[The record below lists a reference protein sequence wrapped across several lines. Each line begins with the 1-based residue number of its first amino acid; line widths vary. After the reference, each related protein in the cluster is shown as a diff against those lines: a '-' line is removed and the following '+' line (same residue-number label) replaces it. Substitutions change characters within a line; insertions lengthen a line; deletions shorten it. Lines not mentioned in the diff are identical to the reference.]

1 MEESSRR
8 RPEVKSFVLDA
19 SVAVAWCF
27 DDESTPAAWAL
38 LDRIRA
44 AAGHVPALWAQEVGN
59 ILLGAERR
67 RRITQARAVEFVG
80 ILGELDI
87 RVDADLPGRAFRDVL
102 PLARERRLTT
112 YDAAYLELAM
122 RLGLPLATK
131 DRDLARAARSLR
143 VKTLDA

>member
-1 MEESSRR
+1 MTG
-8 RPEVKSFVLDA
+8 FVLDA

-38 LDRIRA
+38 LDRLRTVPA
-44 AAGHVPALWAQEVGN
+44 HVPALWQLEVGN

-67 RRITQARAVEFVG
+67 RRITQARAVLFLG

-87 RVDADLPGRAFRDVL
+87 RVDPDLAGRAFRDVL
-102 PLARERRLTT
+102 PLARAGGLTT
-112 YDAAYLELAM
+112 YDATYLELAM

-131 DRDLARAARSLR
+131 DAALIRAANAVR
-143 VKTLDA
+143 VKTLAA

>member
-1 MEESSRR
+1 MIG
-8 RPEVKSFVLDA
+8 FVLDA

-38 LDRIRA
+38 LDRLRTA
-44 AAGHVPALWAQEVGN
+44 PGHVPALWELEIGN

-67 RRITQARAVEFVG
+67 RRITQARAALFLG

-87 RVDADLPGRAFRDVL
+87 RVDPDLPGRAFRDVL
-102 PLARERRLTT
+102 PLARARRLTT
-112 YDAAYLELAM
+112 YDATYLELAM

-131 DRDLARAARSLR
+131 DAALVRAANAVR
-143 VKTLDA
+143 VRTLAA

>member
-1 MEESSRR
+1 
-8 RPEVKSFVLDA
+8 VTGFVLDA

-38 LDRIRA
+38 LDRLRSA
-44 AAGHVPALWAQEVGN
+44 PAHVPALWELEVGN

-67 RRITQARAVEFVG
+67 RRITQARAAEFLG

-87 RVDADLPGRAFRDVL
+87 RVDPEMPGRAFRDVL
-102 PLARERRLTT
+102 PLAREQRLTT
-112 YDAAYLELAM
+112 YDATYLELAM

-131 DRDLARAARSLR
+131 DMALIRAAKALR
-143 VKTLDA
+143 TTTLTA

>member
-1 MEESSRR
+1 
-8 RPEVKSFVLDA
+8 VTGFVLDA

-38 LDRIRA
+38 LDRLYTVP
-44 AAGHVPALWAQEVGN
+44 GHVPALWALEIGN

-67 RRITQARAVEFVG
+67 RRITQARTVEFLG

-87 RVDADLPGRAFRDVL
+87 RVDPDVAGRAFRDVL

-112 YDAAYLELAM
+112 YDATYLELAM
-122 RLGLPLATK
+122 RLGVPLATK
-131 DRDLARAARSLR
+131 DAALARAAAGLR
-143 VKTLDA
+143 IKTLPA

>member
-1 MEESSRR
+1 MTG
-8 RPEVKSFVLDA
+8 FVLDA

-38 LDRIRA
+38 LDRLRTA
-44 AAGHVPALWAQEVGN
+44 PGHVPTLWELEIGN

-67 RRITQARAVEFVG
+67 RRITQARAVSFLG

-87 RVDADLPGRAFRDVL
+87 RVDPDLPGRAFRDAL
-102 PLARERRLTT
+102 PIARAHHLTT
-112 YDAAYLELAM
+112 YDATYLELAM

-131 DRDLARAARSLR
+131 DAALICAANAVR
-143 VKTLDA
+143 VKTLAA